1 MVTKGVLLI
10 VGLSDALAGLALL
23 FAPRWFFDTIGNF
36 PPFGRHFMG
45 DTGAFLLPIGLA
57 LIVAARDPRRYRLL
71 VWLGAGAS
79 LLHFLNHLYG
89 SLAAGEAWLP
99 TLEVAV
105 PAVAMLAIA
114 ALGER
119 RPSIL

>member
-1 MVTKGVLLI
+1 MVTKAVLLI

-23 FAPRWFFDTIGNF
+23 VAPRWFFDTIGNF
-36 PPFGRHFMG
+36 PPYGRHYMG
-45 DTGAFLLPIGLA
+45 DAGSFLVPIGLA
-57 LIVAARDPRRYRLL
+57 LVLAARDPRRYRGL
-71 VWLGAGAS
+71 VWLGAAAS

-89 SLAAGEAWLP
+89 WVFAGEAWLP

-105 PAVAMLAIA
+105 PALAMLAVV

-119 RPSIL
+119 RHSIL

>member
-1 MVTKGVLLI
+1 MTRAVLLI

-23 FAPRWFFDTIGNF
+23 VAPRWFFDTIGNI
-36 PPFGRHFMG
+36 PPYSRHFMG
-45 DTGAFLLPIGLA
+45 DTGSFLLPVGVA
-57 LIVAARDPRRYRLL
+57 LILAARDPRRFRLL

-105 PAVAMLAIA
+105 PAVAMLAVA
-114 ALGER
+114 ALGQR